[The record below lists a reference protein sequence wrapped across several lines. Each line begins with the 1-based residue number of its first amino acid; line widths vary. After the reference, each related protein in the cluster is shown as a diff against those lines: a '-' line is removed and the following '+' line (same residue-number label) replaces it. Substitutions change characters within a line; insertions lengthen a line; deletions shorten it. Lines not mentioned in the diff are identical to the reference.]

1 MVDQEFYN
9 VTVQSAGAR
18 FYSWSHTPWFDV
30 ESFKEKTIRTFLSI
44 CIDKIEEA
52 FSISDQLKGFTSID
66 TATFPKETKD
76 LTDFGEEGV
85 ISLAD
90 FSSRK
95 LKLNSVVIPS
105 LVSKDNLPVQ
115 YKVFNKKQYQLIL
128 SYFWNKS
135 KIQRNYQSQYQAN
148 ES

>member
-1 MVDQEFYN
+1 M
-9 VTVQSAGAR
+9 
-18 FYSWSHTPWFDV
+18 
-30 ESFKEKTIRTFLSI
+30 
-44 CIDKIEEA
+44 
-52 FSISDQLKGFTSID
+52 KGFTSID

-128 SYFWNKS
+128 SYF
-135 KIQRNYQSQYQAN
+135 
-148 ES
+148 